1 MATAEFSK
9 FAGILSAA
17 LSQHH
22 HSGFEIAPL
31 ESITSTSFVR
41 SDAFWGVAYGN
52 ENSACVLKTRV
63 DPFGLFSPFSWLV
76 WGHRADLAVGCNA
89 GALAGAGGVSSAL

>member
-22 HSGFEIAPL
+22 LSGFEIAPNEIAPFEIAPGIPSPPL
-31 ESITSTSFVR
+31 PLFIVRLSKAYLTSHS
-41 SDAFWGVAYGN
+41 
-52 ENSACVLKTRV
+52 RV
-63 DPFGLFSPFSWLV
+63 SGS
-76 WGHRADLAVGCNA
+76 R
-89 GALAGAGGVSSAL
+89 

>member
-22 HSGFEIAPL
+22 LSGFEIVSAGILSHPL
-31 ESITSTSFVR
+31 ALFIVMLSKAYFTSHSRMSGFR
-41 SDAFWGVAYGN
+41 
-52 ENSACVLKTRV
+52 
-63 DPFGLFSPFSWLV
+63 
-76 WGHRADLAVGCNA
+76 
-89 GALAGAGGVSSAL
+89 